1 MLRQFCRFQSSA
13 AYNATLQTLKG
24 DLKQSM
30 LKKQTVQKTAIK
42 LILSTIK
49 NNEIDGAKQDEF
61 ALLKTFL
68 KMVKQRRTSSEE
80 YAKQNRAD
88 LAEVE
93 LAEVQVIEKYLHELP
108 IASTE
113 EIRAKLTEFLKGL
126 KAQEPDLKVNG
137 VFKLILP
144 DLAQSWKSSPDL
156 IKPLVPQVFK
166 DVYSK

>member
-1 MLRQFCRFQSSA
+1 MYFSSV
-13 AYNATLQTLKG
+13 AYNTTLQTLKG

-30 LKKQTVQKTAIK
+30 LKKQNVEKTAIK
-42 LILSTIK
+42 LILSTVK

-61 ALLKTFL
+61 ALFKTFL
-68 KMVKQRRTSSEE
+68 KMIKQRKTSSEE
-80 YAKQNRAD
+80 YAKQNRSD

-93 LAEVQVIEKYLHELP
+93 IAEIQVIEKYLNELP
-108 IASTE
+108 IATNEQVKASLT
-113 EIRAKLTEFLKGL
+113 KFLTEL

-137 VFKLILP
+137 VFKLILQE
-144 DLAQSWKSSPDL
+144 LAQSWKTSPDL